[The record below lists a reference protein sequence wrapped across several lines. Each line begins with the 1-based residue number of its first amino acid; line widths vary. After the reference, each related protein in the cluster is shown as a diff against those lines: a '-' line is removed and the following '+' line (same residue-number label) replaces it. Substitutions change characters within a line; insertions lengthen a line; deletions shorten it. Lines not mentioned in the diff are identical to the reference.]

1 MNSQPKKTQHALH
14 LVLTIISVGLWL
26 PVWIWRSISNRLY
39 NSKSGFGS
47 DYMKNQPKHTEHVLH
62 AVLSFL
68 SIGLWLP
75 IWIWRSISNGKYNS
89 RSGFSKSE
97 STSPALINL
106 LRIIRGIC
114 GFIFALQII
123 QLFPVATWL
132 TQPQAVSGNMWA
144 LLILKLFLTLL
155 IHQTKP
161 ITKKASGLSFKINI
175 FHKNLIK
182 EGHSPWVKS

>member
-1 MNSQPKKTQHALH
+1 MNIQPKKTQHALH
-14 LVLTIISVGLWL
+14 LILTIISGCLWL

-89 RSGFSKSE
+89 RAGFSKSE

-144 LLILKLFLTLL
+144 LLILKLFLIFTFYGLFFGLYKL
-155 IHQTKP
+155 INYLNIRYHGIPHPVFSKTKW
-161 ITKKASGLSFKINI
+161 AL
-175 FHKNLIK
+175 
-182 EGHSPWVKS
+182 